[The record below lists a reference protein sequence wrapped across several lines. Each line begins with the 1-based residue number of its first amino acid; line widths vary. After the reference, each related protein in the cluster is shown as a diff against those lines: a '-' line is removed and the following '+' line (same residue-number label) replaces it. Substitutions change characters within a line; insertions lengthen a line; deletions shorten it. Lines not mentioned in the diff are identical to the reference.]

1 MFWLDL
7 KRYKPGT
14 TEKDIMSDFM
24 TNKEF
29 EVQRGIYREPK
40 NFRIIIV
47 KEGWMSLQYLIDN

>member
-7 KRYKPGT
+7 KRYEPGT
-14 TEKDIMSDFM
+14 TEERIMKDFA

-29 EVQRGIYREPK
+29 EVERGIYRETK

-47 KEGWMSLQYLIDN
+47 NEGWMSLQYLIDD